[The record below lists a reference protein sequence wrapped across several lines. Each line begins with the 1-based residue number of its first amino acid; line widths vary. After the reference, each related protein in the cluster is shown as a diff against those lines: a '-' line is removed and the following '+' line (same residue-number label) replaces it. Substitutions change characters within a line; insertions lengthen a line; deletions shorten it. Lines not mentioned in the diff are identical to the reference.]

1 MKDNSIKIRVKHK
14 FSPEFTLD
22 IDTQL
27 PGRGV
32 TAVFGDSGAGK
43 TSLLRCIAGLTRP
56 QQGLISIDGGG
67 VGGNARGAK
76 EKARGESTEVWQDER
91 TFVKPHRR
99 AVGYVFQEPS
109 LFEHLTV
116 AGNLDFARRRAPK
129 DSSGVPYEEVL
140 KILQLQPLLPR
151 SPATLSGGEK
161 QRVAI
166 ARALLVN
173 PRILL
178 MDEPLA
184 SLDTRRK
191 NEILPFLQT
200 VKDTAG
206 IPILYVTHA
215 IEEVTRLAS
224 HLLVLQD
231 GKAQA
236 TGPVQK

>member
-1 MKDNSIKIRVKHK
+1 MTDNHITIRVKHK

-22 IDTQL
+22 VDAQL
-27 PGRGV
+27 PAQGV

-56 QQGLISIDGGG
+56 QHGLICVDG
-67 VGGNARGAK
+67 
-76 EKARGESTEVWQDER
+76 STWQDGK

-99 AVGYVFQEPS
+99 SVGYVFQEPS

-116 AGNLDFARRRAPK
+116 AGNLNFARRRAPK
-129 DSSGVPYEEVL
+129 DSNGVPYEDVL
-140 KILQLQPLLPR
+140 NILQLQPLLPR
-151 SPATLSGGEK
+151 NPATLSGGEK

-173 PRILL
+173 PHILL

-184 SLDTRRK
+184 SLDSRRK
-191 NEILPFLQT
+191 NQILPFLQT
-200 VKDTAG
+200 IKDTAG
-206 IPILYVTHA
+206 LPILYVTHA
-215 IEEVTRLAS
+215 IEEVTRLAD

-231 GKAQA
+231 GQVQA
-236 TGPVQK
+236 NGPVVPPPS